1 MLLNFYNKVA
11 KKFGRY
17 HTEHKY
23 ITEYPDKDPEKVFE
37 EKIIELSGKNK
48 IALDVGCGD
57 GRFTLSMAPNFQK
70 IVAID
75 FSKEMLKAARKFQ
88 KEKGVK
94 NVSFEEQD
102 AFQTPFEDGSFN
114 LVYNRRGPSIFSEAY
129 RLLKTGGYFAEI
141 DIGEKDC
148 QEIKEVFGRGQNFGQ
163 WNNPRIEIVKKRI
176 KDAGFEVIFIKEF
189 FYNEYYA
196 SYEDLDLF
204 LQGVPIFEDF
214 DSEKDK
220 NSLKKYVKRFKTEK
234 DIKLP
239 RHRVVI
245 VSRKPL

>member
-1 MLLNFYNKVA
+1 MA

-23 ITEYPDKDPEKVFE
+23 ITGYPNKDPEKVFK
-37 EKIIELSGKNK
+37 EKLIELSGKNK
-48 IALDVGCGD
+48 IALDVGCAD
-57 GRFTLSMAPNFQK
+57 GRFTLSVAPDFQK

-75 FSKEMLKAARKFQ
+75 LSEGMLEAARRLQ

-102 AFQTPFEDGSFN
+102 AFQTPYEDGSFD
-114 LVYNRRGPSIFSEAY
+114 LVYNRRGPSNFSEAY
-129 RLLKTGGYFAEI
+129 RILKIGGYFAEI

-163 WNNPRIEIVKKRI
+163 WNNPRIKIAKRKL
-176 KDAGFEVIFIKEF
+176 KDAEFEVIFIREF

-214 DSEKDK
+214 DLEKDK
-220 NSLKKYVKRFKTEK
+220 NSLEKYVTKFEMKK
-234 DIKLP
+234 GIKLP
-239 RHRVVI
+239 RHRIVV
-245 VSRKPL
+245 VSKKPL